1 MILYTSK
8 FLWRILRLF
17 MNILL
22 LCILRGG
29 RFAFCE
35 CACFRSKKKKTW
47 RLTVHFCL
55 PGISFLVPYTHS
67 GPNSIAARFITGNLR
82 IVFFNLPSPSLR
94 ALASSLD
101 IHPHLQ
107 VCCKIKFLPPSCE
120 RIKYLRFCFGNF
132 ASRSAGLDRRAA
144 AAENLKQKT
153 TAAFAYVYNT

>member
-1 MILYTSK
+1 MHFVNVL
-8 FLWRILRLF
+8 
-17 MNILL
+17 
-22 LCILRGG
+22 
-29 RFAFCE
+29 AFGL
-35 CACFRSKKKKTW
+35 KKKKTW

-132 ASRSAGLDRRAA
+132 ASRSAWPGPPRRAA

-153 TAAFAYVYNT
+153 TAAFAYDYNTYGSEHGGRTGGEREREREHERKK